1 MQLVLYLHC
10 QSFHRLKFKLV
21 VLLLVCIHTPAHFL
35 DYSRDLEADV
45 RSDTSGHF
53 KKLLTSML
61 TVRECLPKSYSCYPS
76 RHMLSIQ
83 IN

>member
-1 MQLVLYLHC
+1 M
-10 QSFHRLKFKLV
+10 
-21 VLLLVCIHTPAHFL
+21 LLLVCIHTHAHCL

-61 TVRECLPKSYSCYPS
+61 TVRECLPKSYVVAIPHDTCEVSKLIS
-76 RHMLSIQ
+76 DLMKATIAD
-83 IN
+83 